1 MGRVSSFLYD
11 AVVVVVVVVV
21 VEVEPAG
28 GTAHLSKAAEVR
40 SPTGWYSQRMQ
51 RPIE

>member
-11 AVVVVVVVVV
+11 AVVVVVVV